1 MSLFYTYT
9 HLMSQ
14 MLNTFIFSTSFQL
27 VKSQLRA
34 RTFIVSKYLTSHPS
48 ELTHQPLFDPLLKS
62 YHP

>member
-1 MSLFYTYT
+1 MSLFYTDT
-9 HLMSQ
+9 HLMSPI
-14 MLNTFIFSTSFQL
+14 LNSFIFSTFQL
-27 VKSQLRA
+27 VKSQLKA